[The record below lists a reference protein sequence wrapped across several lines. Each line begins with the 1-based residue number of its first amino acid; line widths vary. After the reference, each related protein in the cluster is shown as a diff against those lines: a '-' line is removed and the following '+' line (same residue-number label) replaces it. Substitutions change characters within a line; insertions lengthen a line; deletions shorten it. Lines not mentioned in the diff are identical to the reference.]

1 LLQENQYMP
10 ILVHIGL
17 IFSAL
22 SLFGTISVAQPIKGT
37 PPDKQYGV
45 LYALAVPKCCPAL
58 KVNADLAREYTGA
71 LDSSANR
78 DGLRNTIEG
87 EVEMDMKEIGSGFC
101 DAALN
106 AFGSSGQA
114 IQNLLYKNG

>member
-1 LLQENQYMP
+1 
-10 ILVHIGL
+10 V
-17 IFSAL
+17 
-22 SLFGTISVAQPIKGT
+22 
-37 PPDKQYGV
+37 
-45 LYALAVPKCCPAL
+45 
-58 KVNADLAREYTGA
+58 DLAAESRCQTSRFRCGATGA